1 MEARDLDQLC
11 VNTIRFLAV
20 DMIQNANSGHPGM
33 PLGAAPVAYTLWS
46 RHLRH
51 DPTDPNWPDR
61 DRFVLSGGHASALL
75 YSLLHLFGYDLPLE
89 ELKAFRQW
97 GSRTPGHPEFGLTP
111 GVEATTGPL
120 GQGISNAVGMAIGEA
135 HLAARYN
142 RPGHEIVD
150 HYTYVLASDGDLMEG
165 VASEACSLAGHLRLG
180 KLIVIYDSNRVTLAG
195 ATDLDFSEDVEARF
209 RAYGWHTQYVADGND
224 LDAID
229 AAITAAK
236 AETNRPSLI
245 RVRTVIGYGAPHK
258 QGTYKVHGAPL
269 GEDELRATKEALGWP
284 TEPMFHIPDEAR
296 EHFSSLKERGKELR
310 VEWETNLERYQQAY
324 PSLAAEFTRRMQG
337 DLPENWERN
346 LPEFSSDPKGLATR
360 KASEAV
366 LQALAASVPEL
377 VGGSADLNPSTYTWL
392 KGEGDFEPP
401 DAPHADVQGAVGGEW
416 GYSGRNIHFGV
427 REHAMGAIANG
438 LAYHGGFIPYTATFT
453 VFSDYMRPP
462 IRIAAMSKL
471 HTVFVF
477 THDSIGV
484 GEDGPTHQPVEQVM
498 SLRLIPNLT
507 VIRPADANEVRVA
520 WEVAIADSS
529 GPTVLVFTRQ
539 RVPTLDRSDLSP
551 AEGLKKGGYVLWESG
566 DPQVILIGT
575 GSEVHVALAAGRKL
589 AGEGIGVRV
598 VSLPSFELF
607 ERQPPDYRDSVLP
620 PQVTARV
627 AVEAGAT
634 LGWTRYVGTAGVVV
648 GVDRFGASAPGPVVM
663 EKFGITPEHVAA
675 VAKRLLSGR

>member
-1 MEARDLDQLC
+1 MEARDLDSLC

-20 DMIQNANSGHPGM
+20 DMIQRANSGHPGM
-33 PLGAAPVAYTLWS
+33 PLGAAPIAYVLWA

-51 DPTDPNWPDR
+51 DPTDPGWPDR

-89 ELKAFRQW
+89 ELEEFRQW

-142 RPGHEIVD
+142 RPDHEIVN

-165 VASEACSLAGHLRLG
+165 VASEACSLAGHLKLG
-180 KLIVIYDSNRVTLAG
+180 KLIVLYDSNRVTLAG
-195 ATDLDFSEDVEARF
+195 STDLSFSEDVEARF

-229 AAITAAK
+229 DAIAAAK
-236 AETNRPSLI
+236 AEPDRPSLI

-258 QGTYKVHGAPL
+258 QGSYKVHGAPL
-269 GEDELRATKEALGWP
+269 GEEELRETKEALGWP
-284 TEPMFHIPDEAR
+284 TDPMFYIPDEAR
-296 EHFSSLKERGKELR
+296 KLFFSHKERGKEGRL
-310 VEWETNLERYQQAY
+310 EWEARFERYKARY
-324 PSLAAEFTRRMQG
+324 PDLAAEFSRRMEG
-337 DLPENWERN
+337 TLPEGWSDN
-346 LPEFSSDPKGLATR
+346 LPGFSSDPKGLATR

-366 LQALAASVPEL
+366 LQALATSVPEL

-392 KGEGDFEPP
+392 KEQGDFEPP
-401 DAPHADVQGAVGGEW
+401 DAPHDGVQGAVGGAW

-438 LAYHGGFIPYTATFT
+438 LSYHGGFIPYTATFT

-471 HTVFVF
+471 RTVFVF

-507 VIRPADANEVRVA
+507 VIRPADANEVRAA
-520 WEVAIADSS
+520 WEAALENAS
-529 GPTVLVFTRQ
+529 GPTALVFTRQ
-539 RVPTLDRSDLSP
+539 RVPTLDRTDLAP
-551 AEGLKKGGYVLWESG
+551 ADGLKKGGYVLWESG
-566 DPQVILIGT
+566 DPRVILIGT
-575 GSEVHVALAAGRKL
+575 GSEVHVALAAGRSL
-589 AGEGIGVRV
+589 AEEGIGVRV

-607 ERQPPDYRDSVLP
+607 ERQPKDYRDSVLP
-620 PQVTARV
+620 LGITARV
-627 AVEAGAT
+627 AVEAGVR
-634 LGWTRYVGTAGVVV
+634 LGWERYVGREGTIV
-648 GVDRFGASAPGPVVM
+648 GVDRFGASAPGAIVM
-663 EKFGITPEHVAA
+663 EKFGITVDHMVEEAR
-675 VAKRLLSGR
+675 RLVERG

>member
-1 MEARDLDQLC
+1 
-11 VNTIRFLAV
+11 
-20 DMIQNANSGHPGM
+20 
-33 PLGAAPVAYTLWS
+33 
-46 RHLRH
+46 
-51 DPTDPNWPDR
+51 
-61 DRFVLSGGHASALL
+61 
-75 YSLLHLFGYDLPLE
+75 
-89 ELKAFRQW
+89 
-97 GSRTPGHPEFGLTP
+97 
-111 GVEATTGPL
+111 
-120 GQGISNAVGMAIGEA
+120 
-135 HLAARYN
+135 
-142 RPGHEIVD
+142 
-150 HYTYVLASDGDLMEG
+150 
-165 VASEACSLAGHLRLG
+165 
-180 KLIVIYDSNRVTLAG
+180 
-195 ATDLDFSEDVEARF
+195 
-209 RAYGWHTQYVADGND
+209 
-224 LDAID
+224 
-229 AAITAAK
+229 
-236 AETNRPSLI
+236 
-245 RVRTVIGYGAPHK
+245 
-258 QGTYKVHGAPL
+258 
-269 GEDELRATKEALGWP
+269 
-284 TEPMFHIPDEAR
+284 
-296 EHFSSLKERGKELR
+296 
-310 VEWETNLERYQQAY
+310 
-324 PSLAAEFTRRMQG
+324 
-337 DLPENWERN
+337 
-346 LPEFSSDPKGLATR
+346 
-360 KASEAV
+360 
-366 LQALAASVPEL
+366 
-377 VGGSADLNPSTYTWL
+377 
-392 KGEGDFEPP
+392 
-401 DAPHADVQGAVGGEW
+401 
-416 GYSGRNIHFGV
+416 
-427 REHAMGAIANG
+427 
-438 LAYHGGFIPYTATFT
+438 AYHGGFIPYTATFT

-634 LGWTRYVGTAGVVV
+634 LGWTRYVGTAGAVV